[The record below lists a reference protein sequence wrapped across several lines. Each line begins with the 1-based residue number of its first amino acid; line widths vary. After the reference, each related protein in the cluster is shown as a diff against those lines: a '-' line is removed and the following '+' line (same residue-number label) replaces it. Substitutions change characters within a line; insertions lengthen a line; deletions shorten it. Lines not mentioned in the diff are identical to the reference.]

1 MELEIGQQVRVVKP
15 DSAFN
20 EWQGTVE
27 EIHPCGGGATVLVR
41 LSVGG
46 MAFLDDE
53 LEPVQEGEL
62 IANVSR
68 ECVGWKH

>member
-1 MELEIGQQVRVVKP
+1 VRKRASVEQFEIGQQVQVAKP

-27 EIHPCGGGATVLVR
+27 EIHPCGGGATVMVR

-46 MAFLDDE
+46 MVFLDDE
-53 LEPVQEGEL
+53 LEPVEGQEGEL
-62 IANVSR
+62 TA
-68 ECVGWKH
+68 

>member
-1 MELEIGQQVRVVKP
+1 MEQQFEIGQQVQVAKP

-27 EIHPCGGGATVLVR
+27 EIHPCGSGATVLVR

-46 MAFLDDE
+46 MVFLDDE
-53 LEPVQEGEL
+53 LESVQEGEL
-62 IANVSR
+62 TA
-68 ECVGWKH
+68 